1 MKSSQFTE
9 TQIID
14 GLKNDD
20 SRVFDHLFDE
30 YYTQL
35 QYFAERLVSNREEAQ
50 DIVITVFRKFW
61 SIRQN
66 FQTQNNI
73 KAFFYITVRNQC
85 LDYLRYRQRLNE
97 VKKEYESHLLTAEEL
112 KQTDH
117 LVIESDLI
125 NQIYKEVQK
134 LPNRCREIFILTYF
148 KGLKTKEIAT
158 VLQISES
165 AVTTQR
171 SLAIKYLKHAFS
183 QEGYVFFCLVL
194 AGLEAQRS

>member
-14 GLKNDD
+14 GLKNNE
-20 SRVFDHLFDE
+20 SRVFDHLFNE

-35 QYFAERLVSNREEAQ
+35 QYFAERLISNREEAQ
-50 DIVITVFRKFW
+50 DIVITAFRKFW
-61 SIRQN
+61 SIKDN
-66 FQTQNNI
+66 FQTANNI

-85 LDYLRYRQRLNE
+85 LDYLRYKQRFNE
-97 VKKEYESHLLTAEEL
+97 VKKEYESHLLSADEL
-112 KQTDH
+112 QQTDN
-117 LVIESDLI
+117 LIIETDLL
-125 NQIYKEVQK
+125 NKIYQEVQK

-148 KGLKTKEIAT
+148 KGLKTKEIANA
-158 VLQISES
+158 LQISES

-183 QEGYVFFCLVL
+183 QEGYIFFCLVL
-194 AGLEAQRS
+194 ASLDR

>member
-14 GLKNDD
+14 GLKNNE
-20 SRVFDHLFDE
+20 SRVFDHLFNE

-35 QYFAERLVSNREEAQ
+35 QYFAERLISNREEAQ
-50 DIVITVFRKFW
+50 DIVITAFRKFW
-61 SIRQN
+61 NIRDN
-66 FQTQNNI
+66 FQTATNI

-85 LDYLRYRQRLNE
+85 LDYLRYKQRFNE
-97 VKKEYESHLLTAEEL
+97 VKKEYESHLLSADEL
-112 KQTDH
+112 QQTDN
-117 LVIESDLI
+117 LIIETDLI
-125 NQIYKEVQK
+125 NKIYLEVQK

-148 KGLKTKEIAT
+148 KGLKTKEIANA
-158 VLQISES
+158 LQISES

-183 QEGYVFFCLVL
+183 QEGYIFFCLVL
-194 AGLEAQRS
+194 ASLDR

>member
-14 GLKNDD
+14 GLKNND
-20 SRVFDHLFDE
+20 SRVFDHLFNE

-35 QYFAERLVSNREEAQ
+35 QYFAERLVSSREEAQ

-61 SIRQN
+61 TLKEN
-66 FQTQNNI
+66 FQTANNI
-73 KAFFYITVRNQC
+73 KAFLYITIRNQC

-97 VKKEYESHLLTAEEL
+97 VKKEYETYLHSAEEL
-112 KQTDH
+112 KQAEH
-117 LVIESDLI
+117 FIIESDLI
-125 NQIYKEVQK
+125 SKIYKEVQK

-148 KGLKTKEIAT
+148 KGLKTKEIASA
-158 VLQISES
+158 LQISES

-183 QEGYVFFCLVL
+183 QEGYVFFCLAL
-194 AGLEAQRS
+194 AYLDL

>member
-1 MKSSQFTE
+1 MKPSQFTE

-14 GLKNDD
+14 GLKSND
-20 SRVFDHLFDE
+20 SRVFDYLFNE

-35 QYFAERLVSNREEAQ
+35 QYFAERLVGSREEAQ

-61 SIRQN
+61 NIRDN
-66 FQTQNNI
+66 FQTSNNI
-73 KAFFYITVRNQC
+73 KAFFYITIRNQC
-85 LDYLRYRQRLNE
+85 LDFLRYRQRLNE
-97 VKKEYESHLLTAEEL
+97 VKKEYESHLLSSDEL
-112 KQTDH
+112 KQSEH
-117 LVIESDLI
+117 LIIESDLI
-125 NQIYKEVQK
+125 NKIYKEVQK

-148 KGLKTKEIAT
+148 KGLKTKEIAS

-194 AGLEAQRS
+194 AGLDL

>member
-14 GLKNDD
+14 GLKNND
-20 SRVFDHLFDE
+20 SRVFDYLFNE

-35 QYFAERLVSNREEAQ
+35 QYFAERLVSSREEAQ

-61 SIRQN
+61 TLKDN
-66 FQTQNNI
+66 YQTANNI
-73 KAFFYITVRNQC
+73 KAFLYITIRNQC

-97 VKKEYESHLLTAEEL
+97 VKKEYETHLHSASAL
-112 KQTDH
+112 KQAEH
-117 LVIESDLI
+117 FIIESDLI
-125 NQIYKEVQK
+125 NKIYKEVQK
-134 LPNRCREIFILTYF
+134 LPKRCREIFILTYF
-148 KGLKTKEIAT
+148 KGLKTKEIASA
-158 VLQISES
+158 LQISES

-171 SLAIKYLKHAFS
+171 SLAVKYLKHAFS

-194 AGLEAQRS
+194 AGLDL

>member
-9 TQIID
+9 TQIVD
-14 GLKNDD
+14 GLKNND
-20 SRVFDHLFDE
+20 SRVFDHLFNE

-50 DIVITVFRKFW
+50 DIVIIVFRKFW
-61 SIRQN
+61 SIKDN
-66 FQTQNNI
+66 FETLNNI

-85 LDYLRYRQRLNE
+85 LDFLRYRQRLNE
-97 VKKEYESHLLTAEEL
+97 VKKEYESHLLTADEL
-112 KQTDH
+112 KQSEH
-117 LVIESDLI
+117 LIIESDLI
-125 NQIYKEVQK
+125 NKIYKEVQK

-148 KGLKTKEIAT
+148 KGLKTKEIAS

-194 AGLEAQRS
+194 AGLDI

>member
-14 GLKNDD
+14 GLKSND
-20 SRVFDHLFDE
+20 SRVFDYLFNE

-35 QYFAERLVSNREEAQ
+35 QYFAERLVSSREEAQ

-61 SIRQN
+61 NLKDN
-66 FQTQNNI
+66 FQTANNI
-73 KAFFYITVRNQC
+73 KAFLYITIRNQS

-97 VKKEYESHLLTAEEL
+97 VKKEYETHLHAAEEL
-112 KQTDH
+112 KQAEH
-117 LVIESDLI
+117 FIIESDLI
-125 NQIYKEVQK
+125 NKIYKEVQK

-148 KGLKTKEIAT
+148 KGLKTKEIASA
-158 VLQISES
+158 LQISES

-171 SLAIKYLKHAFS
+171 SLAIKYLKHTFS
-183 QEGYVFFCLVL
+183 QEGYVFFCLAL
-194 AGLEAQRS
+194 AAMDL

>member
-1 MKSSQFTE
+1 MKPSQFTE

-14 GLKNDD
+14 GLKSND
-20 SRVFDHLFDE
+20 SRVFDYLFNE

-35 QYFAERLVSNREEAQ
+35 QYFAERLVGSREEAQ

-61 SIRQN
+61 NIRDN
-66 FQTQNNI
+66 FQTSNNI
-73 KAFFYITVRNQC
+73 KAFLYITIRNQC
-85 LDYLRYRQRLNE
+85 LDFLRYRQRLNE
-97 VKKEYESHLLTAEEL
+97 VKKEYESHLLSADEI
-112 KQTDH
+112 KQSEH
-117 LVIESDLI
+117 LIIESDLI
-125 NQIYKEVQK
+125 NKIYKEVQK

-148 KGLKTKEIAT
+148 KGLKTKEIAS

-183 QEGYVFFCLVL
+183 QEGYVFFFLVL
-194 AGLEAQRS
+194 AGLDL